1 MATVKASNAISDT
14 LISLHNKHGYRS
26 EQYLGWAIDDYL
38 ADLTGKRKENPPPAE
53 AMPQLRELGKLY
65 AEEVIRCEPFSD
77 ILGRTYMDLV
87 STGGQK
93 SLAQFFTPE
102 PVSRAI
108 AEMAKPDNVEEAAKG
123 DLYRV
128 MEPACGAGI
137 MILQLCS
144 AIAASEGF
152 SALQHVS
159 LCAIDLDPLCCKITA
174 VQLLANTLIKGAQYG
189 ELIVLH
195 GNALDDPTKLKTI
208 VHASHTRWHGHI
220 APAQHPARIEAL
232 KAVVEATPHIREQ
245 CEEQLALF

>member
-1 MATVKASNAISDT
+1 MATVKASNAISET
-14 LISLHNKHGYRS
+14 LLTLHNKHGYRS

-38 ADLTGKRKENPPPAE
+38 ADLTGKKKENPPPVE
-53 AMPQLRELGKLY
+53 VMQQLRELGRLY
-65 AEEVIRCEPFSD
+65 AEEVARSDPFSD

-87 STGGQK
+87 SSGGQK
-93 SLAQFFTPE
+93 SMAQFFTPE
-102 PVSRAI
+102 PLARVM
-108 AEMAKPDNVEEAAKG
+108 AEMAKPNRVEEAAKG

-152 SALQHVS
+152 NALQHLS
-159 LCAIDLDPLCCKITA
+159 LCAIDLDPLCCKMTA
-174 VQLLANTLIKGAQYG
+174 VQLLANTLINEAPYG

-208 VHASHTRWHGHI
+208 VHASHARWHGHI

-232 KAVVEATPHIREQ
+232 KAAVEATPHVREK